1 MSGDTPSRP
10 AIASAAELFLFLL
23 LAVPAVAQAPTDSL
37 QTQAPRKALIR
48 SLVLPGWG
56 QYANGRPFKAL
67 GFGAVAVVLAGRV
80 VAQQRALGR
89 ADRQGAPDLELED
102 LAAGRN
108 TRVLLFVANATL
120 AGIDAYV
127 DAQLAGFEV
136 SLGPR
141 AGPDMAL
148 LELSVSWGP

>member
-1 MSGDTPSRP
+1 MSGDIPSRP
-10 AIASAAELFLFLL
+10 AIAWAASFLFLL
-23 LAVPAVAQAPTDSL
+23 LTVPALAQAKADSL
-37 QTQAPRKALIR
+37 HTQVPRKALVR
-48 SLVLPGWG
+48 SLLLPGWG
-56 QYANGRPFKAL
+56 QWANGRPFKAL
-67 GFGAVAVVLAGRV
+67 GFGAAAAVLAGRV
-80 VAQQRALGR
+80 VAQQQALGR
-89 ADRQGAPDLELED
+89 ADRRGAPDLELED

-141 AGPDMAL
+141 AGPGVAL
-148 LELSVSWGP
+148 MELRLSR